1 MTNNPLHWYVGFVKP
16 YQERK
21 CADALRKLGVICYL
35 PVQKEKRKYSDRI
48 KEVERLVLPRMIFVR
63 TTETKRIPLLSEIY
77 GLYAFMNEG
86 GAYHPAI
93 VPDRELDD
101 FRFMVEH
108 SETRVMVESQ
118 LFMPGDRVKVI
129 AGPLKGLECELTSVG
144 EKRCVAVRLGRV
156 GTALLEFPPSSLALL
171 EKTEKSE
178 KTQ

>member
-1 MTNNPLHWYVGFVKP
+1 MTNKALFWYVGFVKP

-21 CADALRKLGVICYL
+21 CADALGKLGVTCYL
-35 PVQKEKRKYSDRI
+35 PVQREKRKYSDRI

-63 TTETKRIPLLSEIY
+63 TTEKNRIPLLTDIY

-86 GAYHPAI
+86 GTYHPAI
-93 VPDRELDD
+93 VPDREIDD

-108 SETRVMVESQ
+108 SEVKVKVSSQ
-118 LFMPGDRVKVI
+118 LFAPGDRVKVI
-129 AGPLKGLECELTSVG
+129 AGPLKGLECELTEVG

-156 GTALLEFPPSSLALL
+156 GTAFLEFPPSSLALL
-171 EKTEKSE
+171 ENTE